1 MRMNA
6 TRPRKLLANWMSI
19 HREALRVEPVITRL
33 ATRTVGDLLEEVQI
47 ASQNNQAA
55 FLVVG
60 FAHTTQFICSHAPCE
75 WDLYALLAE
84 QLDEGGEVVGI
95 ITLTRKNDN
104 GEDCIKADAWL
115 VREHIGQEWARRYL
129 DAVNSSF
136 MDPGMVA
143 ATVGTRE
150 FPEAN

>member
-1 MRMNA
+1 MYA
-6 TRPRKLLANWMSI
+6 TQPPQVISKLDVNSSGS
-19 HREALRVEPVITRL
+19 LRVEPVITRP

-60 FAHTTQFICSHAPCE
+60 FAHTTQFMFSHAPCE
-75 WDLYALLAE
+75 WDLYALLAQ

-115 VREHIGQEWARRYL
+115 VREHIGQEWAGRYL
-129 DAVNSSF
+129 DAVKSSF

-150 FPEAN
+150 FLEAN